1 MAQSIDA
8 AVQEAL
14 QPLACARF
22 GRADWAISRG
32 AYMQEFDRLPTST
45 RDAEVQNLSNGE
57 C

>member
-32 AYMQEFDRLPTST
+32 AYMQEFDRLPTGT

-57 C
+57 Y